1 MVRLKFDDVEKPPPR
16 PKKTPKEPQ
25 QKKRRKFTDKD
36 FDSEEEYGQGKLE
49 DESDVEYDDG
59 KPPVKPEDDSD
70 VEYDDGKGSDGASLE
85 SAGEADEDGS
95 SDDEDEGSD
104 EEGEAEMSEEDDKVS
119 KDSYIFEKEGEDQP
133 AQLTKSKQQEAKDEP
148 SEEPKARKGR
158 FTEVV
163 DHYRIDPF
171 LVRREATLLLLA
183 LKSFGQRVIVFCNE
197 KKQCNRLHTLFTM
210 FGLKAVQVQ
219 GNMNQLD
226 RMEAVEKFQRG
237 EVDFLLAT
245 DLVARGL
252 DISAVKTV
260 LNFTFPIE
268 PKRYLHR
275 VGRTARAGSH
285 GVALTLCNDEE
296 RKDIKK
302 LIRKLNQ
309 NLTTYMVP
317 PKLVKQLHDFIT
329 DTLDPVIREI
339 ELEQI
344 QDKELQQAYREA
356 ERAENLVKFKDEIQS
371 RPKNEWHKSVKQKK
385 EVQKESRKE
394 LSTIRS
400 KFDEYSTQL
409 GKE

>member
-49 DESDVEYDDG
+49 DGSDVEYDDG
-59 KPPVKPEDDSD
+59 KPEDDSD
-70 VEYDDGKGSDGASLE
+70 VEYDDGKGSDGASFE
-85 SAGEADEDGS
+85 SAGEVDEDGS

-119 KDSYIFEKEGEDQP
+119 KDSYIFEKEGEDRP

-148 SEEPKARKGR
+148 SEDE
-158 FTEVV
+158 EVV

-183 LKSFGQRVIVFCNE
+183 LKSFGQRAIIFCNE

-302 LIRKLNQ
+302 LIRKLSQ

-317 PKLVKQLHDFIT
+317 PKLVK
-329 DTLDPVIREI
+329 
-339 ELEQI
+339 
-344 QDKELQQAYREA
+344 
-356 ERAENLVKFKDEIQS
+356 
-371 RPKNEWHKSVKQKK
+371 
-385 EVQKESRKE
+385 
-394 LSTIRS
+394 
-400 KFDEYSTQL
+400 
-409 GKE
+409 

>member
-25 QKKRRKFTDKD
+25 QKKRRKFADKD

-59 KPPVKPEDDSD
+59 KPEDDSD

-85 SAGEADEDGS
+85 SAGEIDEDGS

-119 KDSYIFEKEGEDQP
+119 KDSYIFEKEGEDRP
-133 AQLTKSKQQEAKDEP
+133 AKPTKSKQQEAKDEP
-148 SEEPKARKGR
+148 SEDE
-158 FTEVV
+158 EVV

-183 LKSFGQRVIVFCNE
+183 LKSFGQRVIIFCNE

-371 RPKNEWHKSVKQKK
+371 RPKNEWHKSVK
-385 EVQKESRKE
+385 
-394 LSTIRS
+394 
-400 KFDEYSTQL
+400 
-409 GKE
+409 

>member
-59 KPPVKPEDDSD
+59 KPEDDSD

-85 SAGEADEDGS
+85 SAGEVDEDGS

-119 KDSYIFEKEGEDQP
+119 KDSYIFEKEGKDRP
-133 AQLTKSKQQEAKDEP
+133 AQPTKSKQQEAKDEP
-148 SEEPKARKGR
+148 SEDE
-158 FTEVV
+158 EVV

-183 LKSFGQRVIVFCNE
+183 LKSFGQRAIIFCNE